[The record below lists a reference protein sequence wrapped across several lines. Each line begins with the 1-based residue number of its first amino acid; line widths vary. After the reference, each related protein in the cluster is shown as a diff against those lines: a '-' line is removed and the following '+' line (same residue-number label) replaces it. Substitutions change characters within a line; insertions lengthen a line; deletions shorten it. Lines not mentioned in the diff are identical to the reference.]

1 MKALVLSLALL
12 TVSAVQASVVLETP
26 TIPMSTRTEA
36 RFQINRAKETAWIQ
50 LRQTVHHTR
59 GHGESYDEVHET
71 VANVEGLSFD
81 ETTNT
86 IVLVKDG
93 ALVECATVQLRGI
106 SIFRYN
112 KITPTNCKLT
122 TKRVKRENSR
132 FTNTQVH
139 LITK

>member
-12 TVSAVQASVVLETP
+12 AVSAAHAEVVLETP
-26 TIPMSTRTEA
+26 TKPMATRTEA
-36 RFQINRAKETAWIQ
+36 KFQINRTTETAWIV
-50 LRQTVHHTR
+50 LKQTVRHMR
-59 GHGESYDEVHET
+59 GHGESYDEVHEVT
-71 VANVEGLSFD
+71 ANVPGLSFD
-81 ETTNT
+81 ETTNA
-86 IVLVKDG
+86 IVFVKDG
-93 ALVECATVQLRGI
+93 ALMECAKVELRGI

-112 KITPTNCKLT
+112 KITPTNCKLV